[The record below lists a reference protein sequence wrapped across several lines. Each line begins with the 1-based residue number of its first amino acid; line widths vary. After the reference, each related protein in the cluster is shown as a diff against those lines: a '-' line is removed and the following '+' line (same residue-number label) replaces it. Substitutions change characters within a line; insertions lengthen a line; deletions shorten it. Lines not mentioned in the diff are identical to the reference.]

1 MQINMNEE
9 VKARLVAKARE
20 MLAGYDG
27 KGEDTWDAVMLDDK
41 DGYDINVYQENETE
55 PLQVVVYEVK
65 DLKVVN
71 DYSHWLDITE
81 EVLA

>member
-9 VKARLVAKARE
+9 VKARLVTKARE

-71 DYSHWLDITE
+71 DYANWLDITE